1 MEPGEDR
8 VRSFHRHLAD
18 GAVGTAVDLLDKEC
32 TPCNVAKV
40 GVEFGCGFHFDFS
53 LFLGMDLAQRE
64 QGEVQSI
71 ELVQGT
77 HQSSLVSDVPGKDH
91 FTVLQ

>member
-1 MEPGEDR
+1 MQPGEDR

-18 GAVGTAVDLLDKEC
+18 GAIGTAVDLFNEKSALC
-32 TPCNVAKV
+32 TLS
-40 GVEFGCGFHFDFS
+40 EFGIEFDCGFHFDFS
-53 LFLGMDLAQRE
+53 LFLGIDLAQRE
-64 QGEVQSI
+64 QGKVHSI
-71 ELVQGT
+71 ELVQGP